1 LKSGN
6 DTPSLIGDSNVRE
19 IQMPFTI
26 DFLDDGRVL
35 EWKAT
40 ADGTVAT
47 ERDDYTPRFYVA
59 ARDPETDLDLT
70 TLQSVYDQHPDVVA
84 TEMVA
89 RRPGFRLDEKAVLAI
104 DVAHIDRVTSLARQ
118 ARQLSD
124 YPVGDL
130 ACFNVDF
137 SREFRYCLETGADP
151 TPASELSTLRL
162 SVPMTETSNDIYGE
176 MAVAGDTVTGSPT
189 DLLTAVQGT
198 LEEHDPDV
206 LACST
211 SEIIPT
217 LYKMATDAGVD
228 DFSLSRW
235 PDVDYQQLAS
245 RSTYSSY
252 GRVGHSPAR
261 YNVPGRAIIDE
272 TNTFFYG
279 ETNLDGVLDLVSRSK
294 KPVQELAW
302 ASIGNVLTAIQICEA
317 HDRGV
322 LVPWNSWRH
331 EFYKPMET
339 LHDADRGGFIFAPEV
354 GLHENVHELDFSSL
368 YPNIICTRNVSPD
381 VIRCDCHSDRDDVPG
396 LGYSICDDR
405 GYLVDVLQPI
415 IDARDEIKAAIRR
428 EKDRDDPDEDRLA
441 ELKGRSG
448 ALKWILVA
456 CFGYQGFS
464 NAKFGR
470 IECHEAI
477 NAFAREILLTAKQR
491 LEAGGWRVVH
501 GIVDSIWVTPD
512 PGVGDDDRENLE
524 KLATEI
530 TECVEIRLEHEAHY
544 DWVAF
549 VPQRESGA
557 GALTKYFGKVAGDDE
572 FKIRGIE
579 TRQRST
585 PPFIEDVQRDCLERL
600 DATRS
605 PDAVLDCLQDA
616 INRLHTGT
624 APVEQLVERNRVSK
638 PLEGYLQNTQSVAAL
653 KRARKQNLDIHPGQ
667 DIKYVVVDDEKSSRE
682 RVALAH
688 EEIESYDAS
697 YYETQLV
704 RAVESL
710 LSPLGWDRSK
720 IRRELSKTR
729 MPKLTTFAT
738 TENP

>member
-1 LKSGN
+1 
-6 DTPSLIGDSNVRE
+6 
-19 IQMPFTI
+19 MPFTI

-35 EWKAT
+35 EWEAT
-40 ADGTVAT
+40 ADGAVPT
-47 ERDDYTPRFYVA
+47 ERTDYTPRFYVA
-59 ARDPETDLDLT
+59 TRSPVDDGDLTDLQT
-70 TLQSVYDQHPDVVA
+70 QYERHPDVVT
-84 TEMVA
+84 TEFVT
-89 RRPGFRLDEKAVLAI
+89 RRPGFRRDDERVLAVNV
-104 DVAHIDRVTSLARQ
+104 DHIDRVTSPARQ

-137 SREFRYCLETGADP
+137 SREFRYCLENDIDP
-151 TPASELSTLRL
+151 TSASELSTLRL
-162 SVPMTETSNDIYGE
+162 SVPVTETSNDVYGE
-176 MAVAGDTVTGSPT
+176 LSVAGDTVTGSPT
-189 DLLTAVQGT
+189 EILSAVQAA
-198 LEEHDPDV
+198 LDAHDPDILV
-206 LACST
+206 CST

-217 LYKMATDAGVD
+217 LYDMATTASVD
-228 DFSLSRW
+228 DFTLSRW
-235 PDVDYQQLAS
+235 PDVDYQQLAGE
-245 RSTYSSY
+245 STYASY
-252 GRVGHSPAR
+252 GQVGHSPAR

-272 TNTFFYG
+272 SNTFFYG

-322 LVPWNSWRH
+322 LVPWHSWRH
-331 EFYKPMET
+331 EFYKPMGT

-354 GLHENVHELDFSSL
+354 GLHEDVHELDFSSL

-381 VIRCDCHSDRDDVPG
+381 VIRCECHSTREDVPE
-396 LGYSICDDR
+396 LGYAICDDR

-428 EKDRDDPDEDRLA
+428 ENNRDDPDEDRLK
-441 ELKGRSG
+441 ELEGRSS

-512 PGVGDDDRENLE
+512 PEVKDAARKDLE
-524 KLATEI
+524 ELATEI
-530 TECVEIRLEHEAHY
+530 TELVEIQLEHEAHY

-549 VPQRESGA
+549 VPQRESDA
-557 GALTKYFGKVAGDDE
+557 GALTKYFGKEAGSDG

-579 TRQRST
+579 ARQRST
-585 PPFIEDVQRDCLERL
+585 PDFIETVQRECLAVL
-600 DATRS
+600 DSTRS
-605 PDAVLDCLQDA
+605 PEAVIDRLATAIARLQRGGVAVD
-616 INRLHTGT
+616 
-624 APVEQLVERNRVSK
+624 ELVERNRVSK
-638 PLEGYLQNTQSVAAL
+638 PLEGYTQNTQNVAAL
-653 KRARKQNLDIHPGQ
+653 KRARDQGLAVHPGQ
-667 DIKYVVVDDEKSSRE
+667 DIEYVVVDDQTRSRD

-688 EEIESYDAS
+688 EDVATYDS
-697 YYETQLV
+697 EYYETQLI
-704 RAVESL
+704 RAVESV
-710 LSPLGWDRSK
+710 LSPMGWDRTA
-720 IRRELSKTR
+720 IRQAFAVTNQSL
-729 MPKLTTFAT
+729 LTAFAT
-738 TENP
+738 TSDT